1 MSMQVVY
8 GLIHAAHQLQSQLG
22 LPILMPTITW
32 ICHVYHAGGRTANG
46 AGQHKTRTLCA
57 HQQQTESYSGMYEVS
72 E

>member
-22 LPILMPTITW
+22 LPILKPTITW
-32 ICHVYHAGGRTANG
+32 TCHVCYAGGQTAVS
-46 AGQHKTRTLCA
+46 AVSAVKA
-57 HQQQTESYSGMYEVS
+57 VSAVS